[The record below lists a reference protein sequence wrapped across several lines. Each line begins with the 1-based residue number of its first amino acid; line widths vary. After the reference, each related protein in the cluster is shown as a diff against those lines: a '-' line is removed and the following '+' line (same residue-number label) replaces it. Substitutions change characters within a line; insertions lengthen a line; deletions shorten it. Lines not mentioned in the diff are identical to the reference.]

1 MQPAHATMD
10 SKKQILCIDDNRDSS
25 ALLAADLTARGYAVT
40 IACNGHEGIS
50 VLLDSH
56 PDLVICDINMP
67 VMSGVEVLERLN
79 ALSPRYQD
87 VPFIF
92 LTSFVDRDIELQ
104 CRMMGADDFVSK
116 PVDYEMLATIVQARL
131 ARVARRNI
139 WRASIDLN
147 PHEVNTLT
155 WSARG
160 KTSGEIAQILGL
172 SKRNVD
178 FHLDSARAKLN
189 VATRTQ
195 AVVMAVTGRL
205 IEP

>member
-1 MQPAHATMD
+1 MLTMNF
-10 SKKQILCIDDNRDSS
+10 KKQILCIDDHRESS
-25 ALLAADLTARGYAVT
+25 ASLAADLTARGYAVT
-40 IACNGHEGIS
+40 IACNGHEGIAA
-50 VLLDSH
+50 LLDNC

-67 VMSGVEVLERLN
+67 VMSGVEVLERLH

-92 LTSFVDRDIELQ
+92 LTSFVDREIELQ
-104 CRMMGADDFVSK
+104 CRMMGADDCVSK
-116 PVDYEMLATIVQARL
+116 PIDYEILETIIQARL
-131 ARVARRNI
+131 ARVARRNV
-139 WRASIDLN
+139 WRTAVDLN
-147 PHEVNTLT
+147 HREVDALT

-160 KTSGEIAQILGL
+160 KTSGEIAQILGM
-172 SKRNVD
+172 SKRSVD

>member
-1 MQPAHATMD
+1 MA
-10 SKKQILCIDDNRDSS
+10 SKKQILCIDDNRES
-25 ALLAADLTARGYAVT
+25 AAMLAADLSERGFAVT

-50 VLLDSH
+50 ALLDNH

-79 ALSPRYQD
+79 ALSPSYQD

-116 PVDYEMLATIVQARL
+116 PVDYEILGTIIEARL

-139 WRASIDLN
+139 WRAAVDLN
-147 PHEVNTLT
+147 HREVDTLT

-172 SKRNVD
+172 SKRSVD

-195 AVVMAVTGRL
+195 AVVKAVTGRL